1 MGVLEII
8 GTILLA
14 LGCVFSLTGSV
25 GVLRMPDF
33 YSRLHPAGKT
43 DAFAQLLILTGLA
56 LFSGQTVLELALAEG
71 GDNGMAMVGEANV
84 MLKLMLIGALI
95 LVTAPT
101 ATHAIAKAAR
111 LDRYTQI
118 PVEGEP
124 EAARIEDIVVTGDV
138 REQLHEQHSPVLD
151 LHEAEPSA
159 PADRAEP
166 DTAPTN
172 APDTHPDTHPSE
184 DD

>member
-1 MGVLEII
+1 MGVFEII

-14 LGCVFSLTGSV
+14 CGCVFSLSGSV

-43 DAFAQLLILTGLA
+43 DSFAQLLIFTGLA
-56 LFSGQTVLELALAEG
+56 LFSAQKIFELMLDKEG
-71 GDNGMAMVGEANV
+71 EHGMAMVGEANV
-84 MLKLMLIGALI
+84 MLKLVLIGTLI

-111 LDRYTQI
+111 LDRYTTI
-118 PVEGEP
+118 PVDEETG
-124 EAARIEDIVVTGDV
+124 AARIEDIVVAGDL
-138 REQLHEQHSPVLD
+138 REQLHEAEGPLLD
-151 LHEAEPSA
+151 VHEDEQPA
-159 PADRAEP
+159 PGTE
-166 DTAPTN
+166 
-172 APDTHPDTHPSE
+172 PSE

>member
-1 MGVLEII
+1 MGVFEIL
-8 GTILLA
+8 GTLSLA
-14 LGCVFSLTGSV
+14 AGCVFSLTGSL

-43 DAFAQLLILTGLA
+43 DAFAQFLILAGLA
-56 LFSGQTVLELALAEG
+56 LFSAQQLLELLLAEG
-71 GDNGMAMVGEANV
+71 GEQGMAIVGIANI
-84 MLKLMLIGALI
+84 MLKLVLISVLL

-118 PVEGEP
+118 HVDQDVDQDPGTS
-124 EAARIEDIVVTGDV
+124 RIEDIVVAGDV
-138 REQLHEQHSPVLD
+138 REQMHETAGPVLD
-151 LHEAEPSA
+151 VVEDEP
-159 PADRAEP
+159 
-166 DTAPTN
+166 APTKQES
-172 APDTHPDTHPSE
+172 DTQSSE

>member
-1 MGVLEII
+1 MGVFEVI
-8 GTILLA
+8 GTIFLLV
-14 LGCVFSLTGSV
+14 GCVISLTGSL

-56 LFSGQTVLELALAEG
+56 CFSGQKLLELALEPEG
-71 GDNGMAMVGEANV
+71 EHGMAMVGEANI
-84 MLKLMLIGALI
+84 MLKLLLIGALI

-111 LDRYTQI
+111 LDRFTRI
-118 PVEGEP
+118 PVEEDGQDP
-124 EAARIEDIVVTGDV
+124 SASRIEDIVVAGDV
-138 REQLHEQHSPVLD
+138 REQLHEAEGPVLD
-151 LHEAEPSA
+151 VHEEDQPKPETQS
-159 PADRAEP
+159 
-166 DTAPTN
+166 
-172 APDTHPDTHPSE
+172 SE